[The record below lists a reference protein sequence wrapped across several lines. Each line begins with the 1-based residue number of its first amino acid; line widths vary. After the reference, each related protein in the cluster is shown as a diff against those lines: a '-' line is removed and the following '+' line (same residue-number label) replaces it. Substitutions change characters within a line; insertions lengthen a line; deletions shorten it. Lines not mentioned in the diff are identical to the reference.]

1 MITVLCHV
9 GKRRRLSVTYVT
21 PDSNFR
27 FSAALHHPNFW
38 KNFLE
43 AADALRLIAE
53 LGWPI
58 PPSFEDTLIHALTN
72 LTATTPSI
80 VDHTLCAILRELGE
94 HMSIPSYVECC
105 IHVCTK
111 HTDALILIADR
122 HANDSRKVDN
132 SVLLAVPQFVSKV
145 LEGCPSLIEVVQHNP
160 DKIQAHS
167 AHGCPQKLKLP
178 ENIDKLSNLQKVCGR
193 TPK

>member
-1 MITVLCHV
+1 MT
-9 GKRRRLSVTYVT
+9 
-21 PDSNFR
+21 DSNFR
-27 FSAALHHPNFW
+27 LSAALHHPNFW

-111 HTDALILIADR
+111 HTDALMVIAER

-145 LEGCPSLIEVVQHNP
+145 LEGCP
-160 DKIQAHS
+160 
-167 AHGCPQKLKLP
+167 
-178 ENIDKLSNLQKVCGR
+178 
-193 TPK
+193 